1 MWIVQIALRRPYTFI
16 VMALLIVLATPFAL
30 LRTPIDIF
38 PNIDIPVISIL
49 WSFNGLSAKEMAD
62 RIVTPAERF
71 LTTTTSDIEHVESQ
85 TVAGMGIIKVFF
97 HETANIQTALA
108 QIVSN
113 VPSTLRSLPPGTT
126 PPLVLK
132 YSASNVPI
140 LQVGLSS
147 PSLSDQELSDLAL
160 NALRMKLITIPGVA
174 VPFPYGGRFRQISV
188 DLDGSALLA
197 KGLIPVDVVEAIG
210 EQNLTLP
217 TGTAKIGSTE
227 YSISLNGSP
236 STIAQLNDIPVKTS
250 AGTTIYLKFA
260 LSCGGR
266 ASYPL
271 DVGSHAKIVGTRR
284 DNRLFQPLPS
294 PYRRLW

>member
-1 MWIVQIALRRPYTFI
+1 
-16 VMALLIVLATPFAL
+16 
-30 LRTPIDIF
+30 
-38 PNIDIPVISIL
+38 
-49 WSFNGLSAKEMAD
+49 
-62 RIVTPAERF
+62 
-71 LTTTTSDIEHVESQ
+71 
-85 TVAGMGIIKVFF
+85 
-97 HETANIQTALA
+97 
-108 QIVSN
+108 
-113 VPSTLRSLPPGTT
+113 
-126 PPLVLK
+126 
-132 YSASNVPI
+132 
-140 LQVGLSS
+140 
-147 PSLSDQELSDLAL
+147 
-160 NALRMKLITIPGVA
+160 MKLITIPGVA